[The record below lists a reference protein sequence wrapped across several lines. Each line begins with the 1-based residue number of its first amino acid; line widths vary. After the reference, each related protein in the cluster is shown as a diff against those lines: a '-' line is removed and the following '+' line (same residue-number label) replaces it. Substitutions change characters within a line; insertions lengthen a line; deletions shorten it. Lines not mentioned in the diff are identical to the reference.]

1 MATVQAYIAATRF
14 GYGPR
19 PGDLERIGGDPRGW
33 LKAQIGNLSVPRQ
46 LEGLEASSK
55 QLAEMFRQQGK
66 AGTFGKFL
74 RGTAFDI
81 LSQEVGRRT
90 NAAIESDAPFRE
102 RLVHFWSNHF
112 TVSAKRPQIAIAVG
126 AFEREA
132 IRPNIF
138 GRFADLL
145 VAVTQ
150 HPAMLIYLDNY
161 VSFGPNSVGGR
172 RRDVGFNENLAR
184 EILELHTLGVD
195 GGYTQDDVIELAKL
209 ISGWSVKRP
218 QEREGPGTDGA
229 FLFRP
234 YGHEPGRKTLL
245 GKTYRGKA
253 VDEGEQALR
262 DLAAHPS
269 TARFVATKL
278 ARHFVADEPDPDT
291 VTRLETV
298 FRSTDGD
305 LNALAEALIEEPAIW
320 DAPLSKFKTPNDLVI
335 SSFRALNATNL
346 PDKAVVGA
354 FALMNQSPFTAP
366 SPAGWSDRTE
376 DWMGPEAL
384 MTRIE
389 WIRAVGK
396 RAPVPN
402 PLGWANAVLGPVL
415 SDETRNTIGQAESRT
430 EAVALVFSSPEFQRK

>member
-1 MATVQAYIAATRF
+1 MATEQAYIAATRF

-19 PGDLERIGGDPRGW
+19 PGDLRKIAADPKRW
-33 LKAQIGNLSVPRQ
+33 LRAQIGDLSVPQQ
-46 LEGLEASSK
+46 LRKLEASPK
-55 QLAEMFRQQGK
+55 QLAEMFRQQGN

-74 RGTAFDI
+74 RGTAFDV
-81 LSQEVGRRT
+81 LAQEVGSRT
-90 NAAIESDAPFRE
+90 NAAIESDTPFRE

-112 TVSAKRPQIAIAVG
+112 TVSAKRATIAIAVG

-150 HPAMLIYLDNY
+150 HPTMLIYLDNH
-161 VSFGPNSVGGR
+161 VSFGPKSVGGR
-172 RRDVGFNENLAR
+172 RRDVGLNENLAR

-209 ISGWSVKRP
+209 ISGWSVQRP
-218 QEREGPGTDGA
+218 QDPGGTGTA
-229 FLFRP
+229 GVFFFRP
-234 YGHEPGRKTLL
+234 WGHEPGRKRLL
-245 GKTYRGKA
+245 GKTYRGKT

-269 TARFVATKL
+269 TARFIATKL
-278 ARHFVADEPDPDT
+278 ARHFVADEPTPET
-291 VTRLETV
+291 VTRLEAV
-298 FRSTDGD
+298 FHDTDGD
-305 LNALAEALIEEPAIW
+305 LHALAEALIEEPDIW
-320 DAPLSKFKTPNDLVI
+320 DTPLSKFKTPNDLLI
-335 SSFRALNATNL
+335 SSFRALNAKDL
-346 PDKAVVGA
+346 PNKAVAGA
-354 FALMNQSPFTAP
+354 FHLMNQYPFTAP
-366 SPAGWSDRTE
+366 SPAGWSDQTA
-376 DWMGPEAL
+376 DWMSPEAL

-402 PLGWANAVLGPVL
+402 PLEWADSFMGPVL
-415 SDETRNTIGQAESRT
+415 SDETRHTIGQAESQS
-430 EAVALVFSSPEFQRK
+430 EAVALIFSSPEFQRK

>member
-1 MATVQAYIAATRF
+1 MATEQAYIAATRF

-19 PGDLERIGGDPRGW
+19 PGDLEKIGADPKRW
-33 LKAQIGNLSVPRQ
+33 LRSQIGDLSVPRQ
-46 LEGLEASSK
+46 LRRLDASSK
-55 QLAEMFRQQGK
+55 HLAEMFRQQGNV
-66 AGTFGKFL
+66 GTFGKFL
-74 RGTAFDI
+74 RGPAFDT
-81 LSQEVGRRT
+81 LAQEVGRRT
-90 NAAIESDAPFRE
+90 NAAIESDVPFRE

-138 GRFADLL
+138 GRFSDLL

-172 RRDVGFNENLAR
+172 RQDVGLNENLAR

-209 ISGWSVKRP
+209 ISGWSVQRP
-218 QEREGPGTDGA
+218 QDPGGSGTDGA
-229 FLFRP
+229 FVFRP
-234 YGHEPGRKTLL
+234 YGHEPGRKRLL
-245 GKTYRGKA
+245 GKTYRGET

-262 DLAAHPS
+262 DLATHPS
-269 TARFVATKL
+269 TARFIATKL
-278 ARHFVADEPDPDT
+278 ARHFVADEPTPEI
-291 VTRLETV
+291 VTRLEAV
-298 FRSTDGD
+298 FHDTDGD
-305 LNALAEALIEEPAIW
+305 LRALAEAVIEEPEVW
-320 DAPLSKFKTPNDLVI
+320 EAPLSKFKTPNDLVI
-335 SSFRALNATNL
+335 SSFRALNATKL

-366 SPAGWSDRTE
+366 SPAGWSDQTA
-376 DWMGPEAL
+376 DWMSPEAL

-402 PLGWANAVLGPVL
+402 PLDWANSVMGPVL
-415 SDETRNTIGQAESRT
+415 TDESRHTIGQAESRS